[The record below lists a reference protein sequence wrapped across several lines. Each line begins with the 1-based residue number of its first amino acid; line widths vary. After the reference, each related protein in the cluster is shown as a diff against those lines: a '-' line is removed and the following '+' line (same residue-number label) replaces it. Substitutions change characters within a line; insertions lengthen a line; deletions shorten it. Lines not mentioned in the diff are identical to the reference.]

1 MTDFN
6 EIDEQL
12 SAYLDGELT
21 QQESQKV
28 DVMLRRSPELR
39 GKFEDLRRLREQ
51 IKQLDYPR
59 PTEAEWR
66 NVMSRT
72 TFKATRGLG
81 WLLWIGAAIVLI
93 GFGLY
98 QFANDPS
105 VALLERIGVF
115 AMLAGTLLVF
125 LTVLWERIAA
135 YKQDKYKEVKK

>member
-21 QQESQKV
+21 QQENQKV

-51 IKQLDYPR
+51 IKQLDYPQ

-115 AMLAGTLLVF
+115 AMLAGTVLVF
-125 LTVLWERIAA
+125 LTVLWERVTA
-135 YKQDKYKEVKK
+135 YKHDKYKDVEK